1 MLSVLA
7 TGTIGYRALA
17 AAAACW
23 LLLHDHRPRDVDDE
37 VLVGFEDLH
46 ARSVALSPEDAGHPG
61 QVSAPRRGTARV
73 RTVSGE
79 STVTLLRGG
88 QAEPAA
94 RQAPHLFLA
103 LECTRPLALSARYS
117 LEGADSVVIGRGPER
132 AAELGVSG
140 GRRVLTIRVPDPSMS
155 HTHVRLE
162 RGLGNWVV
170 EDAGSKNGTLV
181 DGMTVR
187 RARIDDGALITL
199 GYTLFL
205 FRLALPVVSEEAWVD
220 AGEREPAAPGLL
232 TLVPDLERELARLI
246 QVAPSSVTVT
256 VRGETGT
263 GKEVLARAVHRLSR
277 RPGDFVAVN
286 CGALSDSLVESELF
300 GHKKGAFSGAVDDHE
315 GLVRSANGG
324 TLLLDEIGDLP
335 PASQAAL
342 LRVLQEQE
350 VLPVGST
357 RPVPVDL
364 RVISAT
370 HRDLEALVES
380 GKFRADLLGRVAGF
394 RIDLPPVRERREDLG
409 LLIGTLIERL
419 SGTRAEDVAFTEAAV
434 RALYRHD
441 WPHNV
446 RELEKCLAAALV
458 LSHGGPIDI
467 PHLSPAVRAG
477 PESDAD
483 PALDDEAL
491 RARLVE
497 LLAQHDGN
505 VSAVAR
511 AMGKARMQIHRWMKR
526 FGLEPDPFRK
536 QD

>member
-1 MLSVLA
+1 
-7 TGTIGYRALA
+7 
-17 AAAACW
+17 
-23 LLLHDHRPRDVDDE
+23 
-37 VLVGFEDLH
+37 
-46 ARSVALSPEDAGHPG
+46 
-61 QVSAPRRGTARV
+61 
-73 RTVSGE
+73 
-79 STVTLLRGG
+79 
-88 QAEPAA
+88 
-94 RQAPHLFLA
+94 
-103 LECTRPLALSARYS
+103 
-117 LEGADSVVIGRGPER
+117 
-132 AAELGVSG
+132 
-140 GRRVLTIRVPDPSMS
+140 
-155 HTHVRLE
+155 
-162 RGLGNWVV
+162 
-170 EDAGSKNGTLV
+170 
-181 DGMTVR
+181 
-187 RARIDDGALITL
+187 
-199 GYTLFL
+199 
-205 FRLALPVVSEEAWVD
+205 
-220 AGEREPAAPGLL
+220 L
-232 TLVPDLERELARLI
+232 TLVPDLERELVRLV
-246 QVAPSSVTVT
+246 QVAPSTVTIT

-263 GKEVLARAVHRLSR
+263 GKEVVARAVHRLSR

-300 GHKKGAFSGAVDDHE
+300 GHKKGAFSGAVEDHD

-350 VLPVGST
+350 VLPVGAT
-357 RPVPVDL
+357 RPLPVDL

-370 HRDLEALVES
+370 HHDLESLVES
-380 GKFRADLLGRVAGF
+380 GRFRADLLGRVGGF
-394 RIDLPPVRERREDLG
+394 RLDLPPLRERREDLG

-419 SGTRAEDVAFTEAAV
+419 SGPRAEEVTLTEAAV
-434 RALYRHD
+434 RALYRYD

-458 LSHGGPIDI
+458 LASGRPIDV

-477 PESDAD
+477 PPEDSD

-526 FGLEPDPFRK
+526 FGLEPDQFRNHEP
-536 QD
+536 

>member
-1 MLSVLA
+1 M
-7 TGTIGYRALA
+7 
-17 AAAACW
+17 
-23 LLLHDHRPRDVDDE
+23 
-37 VLVGFEDLH
+37 
-46 ARSVALSPEDAGHPG
+46 
-61 QVSAPRRGTARV
+61 SAP
-73 RTVSGE
+73 E
-79 STVTLLRGG
+79 STVTLLRRGRT
-88 QAEPAA
+88 EPAA

-117 LEGADSVVIGRGPER
+117 LEGVDSVVIGRGPER
-132 AAELGVSG
+132 AAELVASD

-155 HTHVRLE
+155 HLHVRLE
-162 RGLGNWVV
+162 RGLGYWVV

-181 DGMTVR
+181 DGVTVR
-187 RARIDDGALITL
+187 RARIDDGSLITL

-205 FRLALPVVSEEAWVD
+205 FRLALPVVGDEMWVD

-232 TLVPDLERELARLI
+232 TLVPDLERELTRLV
-246 QVAPSSVTVT
+246 QVAPSTVTIT

-263 GKEVLARAVHRLSR
+263 GKEVVARAVHRLSR
-277 RPGDFVAVN
+277 RAGDFVAVN

-300 GHKKGAFSGAVDDHE
+300 GHKKGAFSGAVEDHD
-315 GLVRSANGG
+315 GLVRSATGG

-357 RPVPVDL
+357 RPMPVDL

-370 HRDLEALVES
+370 HHDLESLVES
-380 GKFRADLLGRVAGF
+380 GRFRADLLGRVGGF
-394 RIDLPPVRERREDLG
+394 RLDLPPLRERREDLG

-419 SGTRAEDVAFTEAAV
+419 SGPRAEEVTLTEAAV
-434 RALYRHD
+434 RALYRYD

-458 LSHGGPIDI
+458 LASGRPIDV

-477 PESDAD
+477 PPEDSD

-526 FGLEPDPFRK
+526 FGLEPDQFRNHEP
-536 QD
+536 